1 MKNRPPQDHLPL
13 EVAKKP
19 LKPVINWIITVLQFH
34 GKSNRPFFPLEK
46 IIKIIAIPGH
56 HALRAHRNI
65 GLARV

>member
-19 LKPVINWIITVLQFH
+19 LKSAINWIITGLHFH
-34 GKSNRPFFPLEK
+34 RKSPPFFPLAK
-46 IIKIIAIPGH
+46 IVKINAIQGP